1 MSDLWS
7 PGIASCRVGK
17 SCRVFYTVYK
27 LSVDSCCCSI
37 NDRRGGAVLCSCC
50 RIMQS
55 SDANASAPGCREDE
69 KRLASGT
76 GKERHVETSLS
87 DRASKRKT
95 ARLAMSLAVE
105 LNRNTPR
112 STRAVRSIVDPV
124 DSEPPSSEEEEEE
137 RKNCEGV
144 RRVKKRDDMPDQFDF
159 MSAEIEASEY
169 PFQPE
174 GSPPAQMQPSGA
186 SLQGVVEETVE
197 EETFER
203 DAAGASY
210 LVKRTRTVR
219 RVVAGSAVAAVP
231 VLKGAAESVG
241 DGGSAAGMKSVAGNK
256 RKRAGGKK
264 KASSPRPSRTGGFSG
279 GDFLRFSDRS
289 RKSVRESVKD
299 LSCSGET
306 SEDESAGE
314 EVSSA
319 APSTMVG
326 VSDDNTLA
334 AVRALLSLGG
344 GGE

>member
-1 MSDLWS
+1 
-7 PGIASCRVGK
+7 
-17 SCRVFYTVYK
+17 
-27 LSVDSCCCSI
+27 
-37 NDRRGGAVLCSCC
+37 
-50 RIMQS
+50 
-55 SDANASAPGCREDE
+55 
-69 KRLASGT
+69 
-76 GKERHVETSLS
+76 
-87 DRASKRKT
+87 
-95 ARLAMSLAVE
+95 
-105 LNRNTPR
+105 
-112 STRAVRSIVDPV
+112 
-124 DSEPPSSEEEEEE
+124 
-137 RKNCEGV
+137 
-144 RRVKKRDDMPDQFDF
+144 

-219 RVVAGSAVAAVP
+219 RVVAAVP

-256 RKRAGGKK
+256 RKGAGGKK
-264 KASSPRPSRTGGFSG
+264 KASSPCPSRTGRFSC

-289 RKSVRESVKD
+289 RKSRRESVKD

-326 VSDDNTLA
+326 VSDDNTLV